1 MSVKVTKDGRR
12 IRTGK
17 DYTAFRRGLWD
28 RQAGGCDT
36 CGRPTSLSADLI
48 SDYSFH
54 VHHKRG
60 RGGGKRDDTLE
71 ACVGLCG
78 ADHRK
83 VHGQ

>member
-1 MSVKVTKDGRR
+1 LR
-12 IRTGK
+12 IALWKYQLGECFECGL
-17 DYTAFRRGLWD
+17 DTAI
-28 RQAGGCDT
+28 
-36 CGRPTSLSADLI
+36 DLPPE
-48 SDYSFH
+48 YANSFH

-83 VHGQ
+83 VHNQK